1 MRDLLSYLL
10 KRAGWMIL
18 TLWAVYTVSFVL
30 MRSVPGNPFGGE
42 RNVPPAIERQLRERY
57 NLDASPIEQYF
68 DYLVGIVTRFD
79 LGWCMWLEDYS
90 VNQVL
95 AEGFPVSATLAIF
108 ALVFAII
115 LGVTAGVISAVYR
128 RSAADVTLMAAAVLG
143 IAIPNFV
150 LASLAILMFVF
161 VIHIFPAGGWGTLQQ
176 IALPALC
183 LGAPVA
189 AYIARLSRAGMLE
202 TLSKDHVRTAFAKGL
217 PKRTVIVK
225 HVLPGALLP
234 VVSYLGPATARVLT
248 GSLVLEKIFA
258 LPGMGSHFIN
268 AATQRD
274 YTLAMGMVLTYTV
287 ILFVMNSLVDLS
299 YAIIDPRVKLQ

>member
-1 MRDLLSYLL
+1 MRDLIGYLL
-10 KRAGWMIL
+10 KRAAWMVL

-30 MRSVPGNPFGGE
+30 MRSVPGNPFSSE
-42 RNVPPAIERQLRERY
+42 RSVPPAVERQLRARY
-57 NLDASPIEQYF
+57 NLDAPPIQQYW

-79 LGWCMWLEDYS
+79 LGWSMGLEDYS
-90 VNQVL
+90 VNQVI

-128 RSAADVTLMAAAVLG
+128 RSKADVMLMFAAVLG

-161 VIHIFPAGGWGTLQQ
+161 MIQIFPAGGWGTLQQ
-176 IALPALC
+176 IALPAFC
-183 LGAPVA
+183 LGLPVA
-189 AYIARLSRAGMLE
+189 AYIARLSRTGMMEML
-202 TLSKDHVRTAFAKGL
+202 TKDHVRTAIAKGL
-217 PKRTVIVK
+217 PKRTVILR
-225 HVLPGALLP
+225 HVLPGAMLP
-234 VVSYLGPATARVLT
+234 VVSYLGPAVARVLT

-258 LPGMGSHFIN
+258 IPGMGSHFIN

-287 ILFVMNSLVDLS
+287 ILFVMNTLVDIT
-299 YAIIDPRVKLQ
+299 YAVIDPRVRLQ

>member
-1 MRDLLSYLL
+1 MRDLIGYLL
-10 KRAGWMIL
+10 KRAAWMVL
-18 TLWAVYTVSFVL
+18 TLLAVYTVSFVL
-30 MRSVPGNPFGGE
+30 MRSVPGNPFSGE
-42 RNVPPAIERQLRERY
+42 RNVPPAIERQLRARY
-57 NLDASPIEQYF
+57 NLDAPPLQQYW
-68 DYLVGIVTRFD
+68 DYLVGVVTRFD
-79 LGWCMWLEDYS
+79 LGWSTRLEDYS
-90 VNQVL
+90 VNQVI

-115 LGVTAGVISAVYR
+115 LGITAGVISAVYR
-128 RSAADVTLMAAAVLG
+128 RSKADLALMLAAVLG

-150 LASLAILMFVF
+150 LASLAILLFVF
-161 VIHIFPAGGWGTLQQ
+161 MIQIFPAGGWGTLQQ
-176 IALPALC
+176 VALPAFC
-183 LGAPVA
+183 LGLPVA
-189 AYIARLSRAGMLE
+189 AYIARLSRTGMLE
-202 TLSKDHVRTAFAKGL
+202 MLTKDHVRTAFAKGL
-217 PKRTVIVK
+217 PKRTVILR

-234 VVSYLGPATARVLT
+234 VVSFLGPAVARVLT

-287 ILFVMNSLVDLS
+287 ILFVMNTFVDLA

>member
-1 MRDLLSYLL
+1 MRDLISYLL
-10 KRAGWMIL
+10 KRAAWMVL
-18 TLWAVYTVSFVL
+18 TLWAVYTLSFIL
-30 MRSVPGNPFGGE
+30 MRSVPGNPFSGE
-42 RNVPPAIERQLRERY
+42 RNVPPAIERQLKARY
-57 NLDASPIEQYF
+57 NLDAPPMQQYW

-79 LGWCMWLEDYS
+79 LGWCMGLEDYS

-128 RSAADVTLMAAAVLG
+128 RSKADLALMLAAVLG
-143 IAIPNFV
+143 IAVPNFV
-150 LASLAILMFVF
+150 LASLAILLFVF
-161 VIHIFPAGGWGTLQQ
+161 MIQIFPAGGWGTLQQ
-176 IALPALC
+176 IALPAFC
-183 LGAPVA
+183 LGLPVA
-189 AYIARLSRAGMLE
+189 AYIARLSRTGMLE
-202 TLSKDHVRTAFAKGL
+202 MLTKDHVRTAIAKGL
-217 PKRTVIVK
+217 PKRTVIMR

-234 VVSYLGPATARVLT
+234 VVSYLGPAVARVLT

-287 ILFVMNSLVDLS
+287 ILFVMNTLVDLA